1 MKQRILLYG
10 GTFDPPHNGH
20 MNLLKAAMQALKPER
35 VVIEPAGLPPHKA
48 ASATAPEH
56 RLAMCRCFLQAG
68 EHITVDD
75 TEIRRKGKSYT
86 VDTLRD
92 FCVRFPGGQLYLAL
106 GSDVFLSFR
115 AWKEYREIFKM
126 AVLVV
131 QSRKDGDSKELM
143 NMARILR
150 GEGAGVILV
159 DAPPIELSSAQLRE
173 RLYAGQDV
181 SRYLPGEV
189 QAYIKAHG
197 LYRQL
202 RKEVVHDITE

>member
-1 MKQRILLYG
+1 M
-10 GTFDPPHNGH
+10 
-20 MNLLKAAMQALKPER
+20 
-35 VVIEPAGLPPHKA
+35 
-48 ASATAPEH
+48 
-56 RLAMCRCFLQAG
+56 QAG

-92 FCVRFPGGQLYLAL
+92 FCARFPGGQLYLAL
-106 GSDVFLSFR
+106 GSDMFLSFR

-131 QSRKDGDSKELM
+131 QSRKDGDSEELM

>member
-20 MNLLKAAMQALKPER
+20 MNLLKAAVQALRPER
-35 VVIEPAGLPPHKA
+35 VIIEPAGLPPHKA

-56 RLAMCRCFLQAG
+56 RLAMCRCFLHAG
-68 EHITVDD
+68 GDITVDD
-75 TEIRRKGKSYT
+75 TEIRRAGKSYT
-86 VDTLRD
+86 VDTLRA
-92 FCVRFPGGQLYLAL
+92 FCTRFPDAQIYLAL
-106 GSDVFLSFR
+106 GSDMFLSFQE
-115 AWKEYREIFKM
+115 WKDYREIFKM

-131 QSRKDGDSKELM
+131 QSRKDGDGEELL
-143 NMARILR
+143 NMAKILQSQ
-150 GEGAGVILV
+150 GAQVILV

-173 RLYAGQDV
+173 RLYAGKDV

-189 QAYIKAHG
+189 QAYIEAHG
-197 LYRQL
+197 LYRQS